1 MYRLPGWLVTL
12 MASCYVGD
20 GLAEDHLGTNPK
32 NARRFRCFDGD
43 LISSLTGFAYVG
55 DRSVEGHRGT
65 VPLFFFLLAF
75 FKLVQTCWLFR

>member
-1 MYRLPGWLVTL
+1 MLYRLPGWLVTL

-20 GLAEDHLGTNPK
+20 GLAEGHFGTNPK

-55 DRSVEGHRGT
+55 DGLVEGQRGT
-65 VPLFFFLLAF
+65 VPIFSFLAF
-75 FKLVQTCWLFR
+75 FKLVHTCWLFR